1 MALEMYSDEYKAE
14 GLWPFSVRDAVLL
27 LTPPMVELGL
37 LSSPLTL
44 LIHTELDVS
53 TITNTLRVTVTWK
66 RL

>member
-1 MALEMYSDEYKAE
+1 MYSDEYKAE
-14 GLWPFSVRDAVLL
+14 GLWPSSVHAAVLL
-27 LTPPMVELGL
+27 LTPPVVELGL

-53 TITNTLRVTVTWK
+53 TITNTLRATVTWK

>member
-1 MALEMYSDEYKAE
+1 MALKVYSDEYKAE
-14 GLWPFSVRDAVLL
+14 GLWPFSIRAAVLL

-37 LSSPLTL
+37 LSSLLTL

-53 TITNTLRVTVTWK
+53 TVTNMFRVTVTQK